1 MTLKAIRIQPLQNNG
16 NPVASPA
23 RIARRSILIVD
34 DDAGLLRLLK
44 TILRTADYEVTT
56 AINGSDALEAAERQH
71 LDLIVLDMRM
81 PVLDGPGFFRALR
94 ARGDTTP
101 VLLTSALE
109 VRDAQREL
117 GAEGSI
123 QKPFEPEDLLE
134 AVGSLLH

>member
-1 MTLKAIRIQPLQNNG
+1 VTLKEFHIQPVHNNG
-16 NPVASPA
+16 NHDSPPA
-23 RIARRSILIVD
+23 QTSRPTVLIVD

-44 TILRTADYEVTT
+44 AILRTANYDVAT
-56 AINGSDALEAAERQH
+56 AINGSDALEVAERQH

-81 PVLDGPGFFRALR
+81 PVLDGPGFFRELR

-101 VLLTSALE
+101 VLLTSALA

-134 AVGSLLH
+134 AVGSLIH